1 MENQVTENIKYI
13 DITPLKKTKR
23 ALVFLADLFV
33 HLILSFVIYNVSV
46 VPIWKASINYDA
58 LVKEQNQASTNIA
71 NVLYRNEVLFKDPD
85 GDFFDLTNS
94 ISYTY
99 GVWLSYYVIDEE
111 EPSYVS
117 NKIYAHKEQNE
128 VFKTFFKS
136 IRNKEDSYISFVKH
150 YDNNEYFLASSSN
163 IELKSNYKSMLIPFY
178 DSKDELGSE
187 GKKLF
192 EDIRDGVYL
201 PIYGELMA
209 DIEANDLSF
218 DGMSYIA
225 NRKIVSNFEDTFRNM
240 LFFSLVIAHSLS
252 WSILFILLP
261 FVLKR
266 GRTLSMLF
274 MRNENIDV
282 NKLSNL
288 TKGQIVIRSLY
299 IFISTFFINILLP
312 LSYIG
317 INYVFTIFSLIIF
330 AGFSFVF
337 ALISLIFMLF
347 NPLNR
352 TITDFLSRSVYIT
365 SEDLDEIYRS
375 RGYTI

>member
-71 NVLYRNEVLFKDPD
+71 NVFYRNEVLFKDPD

>member
-71 NVLYRNEVLFKDPD
+71 NVFYRNEVLFKDPD

-178 DSKDELGSE
+178 DSKDELGGE

-192 EDIRDGVYL
+192 ENIRDGVYL

-209 DIEANDLSF
+209 DIEANDLTF
-218 DGMSYIA
+218 EGMSYIA